1 MRRAITTVGLH
12 CSTGPKHFR
21 GMRAVLR
28 WTLSLFVSA
37 TPLMGPAVLVPAEVA
52 AQSFEE
58 EYDTLPDGTIY
69 RMRVPPDWNGV
80 LLRDLDYAGRADNAV
95 YSYLLSLGY
104 ALSGTQ
110 RHELRAFRYDPA
122 KEIANLNEV
131 QNRFESRWRTPDRV
145 IQYGCSGGGEVTIA
159 VAEDFPERID
169 GAIALGAHTPVWLMN
184 TFLDGWFAMQALIAP
199 DLPIIDLPF
208 QASAGT
214 AHGVE
219 GEIPEAWRAAVNR
232 AQETPEGRARLMLAT
247 TVGQWPMWSTR
258 LVPKPDLDD
267 VEALQHSVFHNVRDR
282 YSYNPGGEAR
292 IMFESAADGRQL
304 SWNNGIDYRELFE
317 NGNESYKAA
326 VRALYQEAGLD
337 LEADLDRINA
347 STRVEASQYAL
358 DFWDSPGRNHH
369 GRPAIP
375 LLRMHEIGDF
385 QVPMA
390 LVSGYDELVA
400 ENGAE
405 SLYRTAFVDAPTH
418 CGFNPAEAGIAVET
432 MMRRL
437 DTGSWPETSPEA
449 MNARALDIDAP
460 VAPRFIDHEPY
471 LPRSYNRVW
480 RPR

>member
-1 MRRAITTVGLH
+1 MQKAIWT
-12 CSTGPKHFR
+12 R
-21 GMRAVLR
+21 GIMMLVALALVL
-28 WTLSLFVSA
+28 
-37 TPLMGPAVLVPAEVA
+37 PAALE
-52 AQSFEE
+52 AQSYEE
-58 EYDTLPDGTIY
+58 EHGTLPDGTIY
-69 RMRVPPDWNGV
+69 RMRVPANWNGT

-95 YSYLLSLGY
+95 YSYLLSEGY

-122 KEIANLNEV
+122 REIANLEEV
-131 QNRFESRWRTPDRV
+131 LDRFDERWRSPDRV

-159 VAEDFPERID
+159 VAEDFSDRID
-169 GAIALGAHTPVWLMN
+169 GAVALGAHTPVWLMN

-199 DLPIIDLPF
+199 ELPIIDLPF
-208 QASAGT
+208 QASGGS

-219 GEIPEAWRAAVNR
+219 GEIPEAWRQAVNQ

-258 LVPKPDLDD
+258 MVPKPDLTD
-267 VEALQHSVFHNVRDR
+267 VQALQHSVFHNVRDR

-292 IMFESAADGRQL
+292 IMFESAANGQQL
-304 SWNNGIDYRELFE
+304 SWNTDIDYRELFE

-326 VRALYQEAGLD
+326 VRALYAEAGLD
-337 LEADLDRINA
+337 LDADLDRINA
-347 STRVEASQYAL
+347 MTRVEASPYAL
-358 DFWDSPGRNHH
+358 DFWNAPGRNHR

-390 LVSGYDELVA
+390 IVAGYEDLIE

-405 SLYRTAFVDAPTH
+405 PLYRTAFVDAPTH
-418 CGFNPAEAGIAVET
+418 CGFNPAEVGAAIET
-432 MMRRL
+432 MMERL
-437 DTGSWPETSPEA
+437 DSGSWPETTPEA
-449 MNARALDIDAP
+449 MNARGTMLDTSAS
-460 VAPRFIDHEPY
+460 PRFMDNAPY
-471 LPRSYNRVW
+471 MPRTYNRTW